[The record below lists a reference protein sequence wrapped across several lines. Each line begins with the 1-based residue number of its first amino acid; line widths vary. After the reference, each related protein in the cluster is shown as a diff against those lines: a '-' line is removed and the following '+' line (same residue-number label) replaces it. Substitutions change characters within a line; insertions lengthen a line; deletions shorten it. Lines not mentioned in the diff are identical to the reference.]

1 MKVIQNFF
9 LGDFVTNDPVEWG
22 RDYSDDLDEGKSS
35 ESKEA
40 SKPKMSEAKKLHN
53 DLIHRITEF
62 YKKGNEWGLIT
73 NNKNEV
79 KKLKSI
85 ASKLLGQ
92 KDKRKQRS
100 QTKLKRT
107 IVKT

>member
-85 ASKLLGQ
+85 ASKLRT
-92 KDKRKQRS
+92 KRNREAKPS
-100 QTKLKRT
+100 
-107 IVKT
+107 

>member
-1 MKVIQNFF
+1 MKVIHNFF

-85 ASKLLGQ
+85 ASKLRT
-92 KDKRKQRS
+92 KRNREAKPS
-100 QTKLKRT
+100 
-107 IVKT
+107 

>member
-40 SKPKMSEAKKLHN
+40 SKPKMSEAKKVH
-53 DLIHRITEF
+53 DDIIQRITEF

-85 ASKLLGQ
+85 ASKLRT
-92 KDKRKQRS
+92 KRNREAKPS
-100 QTKLKRT
+100 
-107 IVKT
+107 

>member
-1 MKVIQNFF
+1 MVLRLYRIPF

-85 ASKLLGQ
+85 ASKLRT
-92 KDKRKQRS
+92 KRNREAKPS
-100 QTKLKRT
+100 
-107 IVKT
+107 

>member
-1 MKVIQNFF
+1 M
-9 LGDFVTNDPVEWG
+9 EWG
-22 RDYSDDLDEGKSS
+22 RDYSDDLDKGKSS

-85 ASKLLGQ
+85 ASKLRT
-92 KDKRKQRS
+92 KRNRKAKPS
-100 QTKLKRT
+100 
-107 IVKT
+107 

>member
-1 MKVIQNFF
+1 MKVIHNFF

-40 SKPKMSEAKKLHN
+40 SKPKMSEAKKVH
-53 DLIHRITEF
+53 DDIIQRITEF

-85 ASKLLGQ
+85 ASKLRT
-92 KDKRKQRS
+92 KRNREAKPS
-100 QTKLKRT
+100 
-107 IVKT
+107 